1 MNRDGTYADHICLE
15 ALSQMLSCNILAVHS
30 NDPNVT
36 VGSHDAYTC
45 TLVLGYLTDIEHYV
59 SLEPLSW
66 YVQVFDLGMNDHNKG
81 MTTVIVQIYQ
91 IKLNT
96 CTLVQ
101 QKKQSLAI
109 QVFVRFFVCYKYTF
123 IISDTAQ
130 LFSFKTVDQT
140 WFQSAITPISTML
153 SKLNLNNI

>member
-81 MTTVIVQIYQ
+81 MTIVIVQIYQ

-96 CTLVQ
+96 CTLAQ
-101 QKKQSLAI
+101 QKKTSHLQFKYLYVFLFVISIHSLFLTLHSYFHLK
-109 QVFVRFFVCYKYTF
+109 Q
-123 IISDTAQ
+123 
-130 LFSFKTVDQT
+130 
-140 WFQSAITPISTML
+140 
-153 SKLNLNNI
+153 

>member
-1 MNRDGTYADHICLE
+1 MFYYAFYSTTFVLGKEKGLKANMNRDGTYADHICLE

-96 CTLVQ
+96 CTLAQ
-101 QKKQSLAI
+101 QKKTVTCNSSI
-109 QVFVRFFVCYKYTF
+109 CTFFC
-123 IISDTAQ
+123 
-130 LFSFKTVDQT
+130 L
-140 WFQSAITPISTML
+140 L
-153 SKLNLNNI
+153 